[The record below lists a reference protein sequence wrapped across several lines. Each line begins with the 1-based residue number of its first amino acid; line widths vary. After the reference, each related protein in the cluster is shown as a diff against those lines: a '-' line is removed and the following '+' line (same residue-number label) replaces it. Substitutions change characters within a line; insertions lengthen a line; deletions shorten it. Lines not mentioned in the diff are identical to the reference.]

1 MATSLNMTEQ
11 LLKMGEEAVAGD
23 DRPGAFRILRKLLS
37 MREIPRPV
45 TEQAHALLA
54 QVLIKEG
61 QFRQARRSLAVA
73 LAHDPASA
81 HYHFLM
87 GRAHD
92 WDDDG
97 DDTEAIHHYRVAVE
111 RAPDEATYQSAYG
124 LLLTYVDNVAQG
136 KSHLQKAVR
145 LKSTDPEIRYNY
157 CVGLLNCGD
166 YDQAEQ
172 EVRTML
178 AAQPND
184 PAFQQVLEELNRLRK
199 IADTGVPAVTGRC
212 DQVIPWPFPERL
224 GAPGRAPRGTQPDGA
239 RLPRLSTRSHL
250 KAAVTKLPASH
261 VRQVAIQFG
270 LASGDRVEECRR
282 RLINALSETKTLA
295 RAVGALDDV
304 ARDALRYLLEQ
315 DGWIGAEALGRRFE
329 PETTDRPWHTC
340 WESGSPLAPL
350 RHWGLVYVGETRN
363 RGRTDVG
370 AVIPLELR
378 QTLAA
383 MLAVD

>member
-1 MATSLNMTEQ
+1 M
-11 LLKMGEEAVAGD
+11 
-23 DRPGAFRILRKLLS
+23 
-37 MREIPRPV
+37 
-45 TEQAHALLA
+45 
-54 QVLIKEG
+54 
-61 QFRQARRSLAVA
+61 
-73 LAHDPASA
+73 
-81 HYHFLM
+81 
-87 GRAHD
+87 
-92 WDDDG
+92 
-97 DDTEAIHHYRVAVE
+97 
-111 RAPDEATYQSAYG
+111 
-124 LLLTYVDNVAQG
+124 AQG
-136 KSHLQKAVR
+136 KSHLQKAVQ

-199 IADTGVPAVTGRC
+199 IADTGVPTVTGRC
-212 DQVIPWPFPERL
+212 DQVIPWPFPERP
-224 GAPGRAPRGTQPDGA
+224 GAPARTSRGRRPDGT
-239 RLPRLSTRSHL
+239 RLPRMSTRSHL
-250 KAAVTKLPASH
+250 KPAVTKLPASH
-261 VRQVAIQFG
+261 VRQVAARFG
-270 LASGDRVEECRR
+270 FESGYQVEECRR

-329 PETTDRPWHTC
+329 PETTDRSWHTC